1 MDDGRKTSAS
11 AIRRSALPRFAACLA
26 VVGCA
31 PRGAG
36 ATCVSPGT
44 SRCAA
49 WNAAGVGDYD
59 YECPSTAVLELFSAS
74 SAIFLLDPYTQAADD
89 GCMYDWSGRGH
100 HAGLSDVNVPGETAV
115 APAVTSE
122 TLTSGVAAAYY
133 RFDGE
138 TNYAPLAGPTYST
151 VGELTDF
158 TFVAWVW
165 TDHYSVTASDD
176 SNWAIVDFDRSEY
189 VELACCFLPLAR
201 CRRGV
206 AQWAA
211 GVKLCACQVL
221 ERLHHGRRLHEVLVG
236 PRRPSDLRHGRDDD
250 QGLDVAV
257 RRAYLAHDRRHVRRL
272 RGRGVRGRGGRQVD
286 LARRR
291 ALERRR
297 GLRRDRH
304 RRRAALRLPGRRLRV
319 DGVQRR
325 PQRGRSPSTASSLDS
340 YSSLLS
346 GGVLTAFDSYSSL
359 LRGGVLT
366 ARCNAVDVDGKLI
379 LPVTRRCER
388 GDVLTAR
395 CNEVYFDGKLGVLG
409 YWDFEMGAA
418 DMAALYDATKKFY
431 QVEKK
436 NGSNERDAVC
446 RMRSGA

>member
-189 VELACCFLPLAR
+189 VELACCFRPLAR
-201 CRRGV
+201 CRHGV
-206 AQWAA
+206 AQRAAGVTHCVPARYWNVFITGDGFTKFSSGHADQAIYDTVETTTKGSMSQSDAPTWHMIAVTFGGCADAACADAA
-211 GVKLCACQVL
+211 GVKSIWRDGELSNADAGYAAIGTGDEL
-221 ERLHHGRRLHEVLVG
+221 RYGSLGDGSESTAYNGERNEV
-236 PRRPSDLRHGRDDD
+236 
-250 QGLDVAV
+250 GL
-257 RRAYLAHDRRHVRRL
+257 
-272 RGRGVRGRGGRQVD
+272 
-286 LARRR
+286 
-291 ALERRR
+291 
-297 GLRRDRH
+297 LRRQAH
-304 RRRAALRLPGRRLRV
+304 
-319 DGVQRR
+319 
-325 PQRGRSPSTASSLDS
+325 
-340 YSSLLS
+340 
-346 GGVLTAFDSYSSL
+346 LT
-359 LRGGVLT
+359 
-366 ARCNAVDVDGKLI
+366 
-379 LPVTRRCER
+379 VTRRC
-388 GDVLTAR
+388 
-395 CNEVYFDGKLGVLG
+395 
-409 YWDFEMGAA
+409 
-418 DMAALYDATKKFY
+418 
-431 QVEKK
+431 
-436 NGSNERDAVC
+436 
-446 RMRSGA
+446 